1 MANISEMLLGNKG
14 GNTQQTLL
22 KGNQEGFLD
31 NLMQQLMQ
39 MSGEGGGMQQAMQ
52 TLMGFLDPNSEQYK
66 NFEAPYMQQFN
77 QQTVPG
83 LAEKFA
89 GFGGGL
95 GGGLSSS
102 GFGQALGAAGG
113 NLQTQLAQMKSG
125 MQRQAVGDIF
135 GQYNQMASQ
144 GLGTKAFENQI
155 QQGTGGLLG
164 GMANTAVDALMTG
177 GAGPLTKF
185 GENMS
190 NKLFGG
196 Y

>member
-1 MANISEMLLGNKG
+1 MPNIMEMIFGNG
-14 GNTQQTLL
+14 DRNIQQSTLT
-22 KGNQEGFLD
+22 GSQGGFLE
-31 NLMQQLMQ
+31 NLMQQLQQ
-39 MSGEGGGMQQAMQ
+39 MSGGGGGMDQAMK

-89 GFGGGL
+89 GFGGGM

-113 NLQTQLAQMKSG
+113 NLQTQLAQMKSQ
-125 MQRQAVGDIF
+125 MQRQSVNDLF
-135 GQYNQMASQ
+135 GQYNQMANQ
-144 GLGTKAFENQI
+144 GLGTRAFENQY
-155 QQGTGGLLG
+155 QPGSTGLLG
-164 GMANTAVDALMTG
+164 SVLEGFSGGLGM
-177 GAGPLTKF
+177 GAGPGF
-185 GENMS
+185 GKAIS

-196 Y
+196 